1 MSEHT
6 LRILVAERLAIVQ
19 WFGRVTFEE
28 VVAWMDELVAHPD
41 FSADFDGIVDLRK
54 GDLTRSTSA
63 EAQAVADLMIERR
76 LTRGRWVHLADGP
89 METAL
94 SMMYSRAVSTQYPMR
109 VFSTVESAADY
120 LGRDP
125 AALLRVTG

>member
-6 LRILVAERLAIVQ
+6 FGILAAERLAFVQ

-28 VVAWMDELVAHPD
+28 VVAWMDEMVAHPD
-41 FSADFDGIVDLRK
+41 FAADFDGIVDLRK
-54 GDLTRSTSA
+54 GDLTDMTPA
-63 EAQAVADLMIERR
+63 EVQAVADLMIERQ
-76 LTRGRWVHLADGP
+76 LTRGRWVHLASGP